1 MLRQVKV
8 QWLGNC
14 HKVIRK
20 RSRDLYSLLL
30 FFVKILSVVGGLI
43 GSANASKTGLLSD
56 TVYRRRLQY
65 FTVSNDLVVVVAKL
79 NYKYGGVYI
88 HGFNGGTGEL
98 FNFAVM
104 MKGEGTNAY
113 IVGELGSSSHP
124 IKVYRDDD
132 NNIYIEGETGADCQ
146 GWIEVSDRSDNN
158 IEVQNVTLPSS
169 AIRLLP
175 Q

>member
-1 MLRQVKV
+1 M
-8 QWLGNC
+8 
-14 HKVIRK
+14 K
-20 RSRDLYSLLL
+20 R
-30 FFVKILSVVGGLI
+30 VVGGLI
-43 GSANASKTGLLSD
+43 GNGNASKTGLLSD

-65 FTVSNDLVVVVAKL
+65 FSVSKDSVMLIGKISS
-79 NYKYGGVYI
+79 KYSGIYI
-88 HGFNGGTGEL
+88 HGFNSGTAEL

-104 MKGEGTNAY
+104 IKEEGTYAFL
-113 IVGELGSSSHP
+113 VGELGSSSHP

>member
-1 MLRQVKV
+1 M
-8 QWLGNC
+8 G
-14 HKVIRK
+14 
-20 RSRDLYSLLL
+20 
-30 FFVKILSVVGGLI
+30 
-43 GSANASKTGLLSD
+43 GLLSSQKLYPFMD
-56 TVYRRRLQY
+56 RGDVLDFNQATDAGTYKVRRRLQY